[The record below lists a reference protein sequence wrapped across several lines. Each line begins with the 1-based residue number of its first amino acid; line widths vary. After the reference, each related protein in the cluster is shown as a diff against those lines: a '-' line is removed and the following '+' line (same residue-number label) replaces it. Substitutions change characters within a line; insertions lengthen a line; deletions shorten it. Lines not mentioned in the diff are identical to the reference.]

1 MNAMLLILAYLAI
14 GLVLKRANALPV
26 NSGQVL
32 NQYVINVAVPAM
44 ILLHL
49 PHLEMGREVLL
60 PALMPWVLFPISI
73 GLVLLSS
80 KLLRWDRE
88 LTGALLIVVPL
99 GNTSFLG
106 FPMVEAFFG
115 AAGLPYAVI
124 YDQVGSFI
132 ALAFFAT
139 LFAAIYGNRENQQE
153 RPSVASIVKK
163 LLTFP
168 PVLAL
173 AVAILF
179 GMESYPGVLDTL
191 INSLAATLVPVVMI
205 AVGFQLHFRI
215 LRTDIVPFTIAMV
228 IKLLLLPLLALG
240 IMLGFGWQGLAAQ
253 VTVLE
258 AAMPFMIT
266 GGAVAISAGL
276 KPRLVASLIGYG
288 VLAGLIT
295 VPVWALILH
304 SQLSL

>member
-14 GLVLKRANALPV
+14 GLVLKRTNALPV

-60 PALMPWVLFPISI
+60 PALMPWVLFPVSI
-73 GLVLLSS
+73 GLVLLFS
-80 KLLRWDRE
+80 KLLGWDRE

-115 AAGLPYAVI
+115 SAGLPYAVI

-139 LFAAIYGNRENQQE
+139 LFAAIYGNRDNQQE
-153 RPSVASIVKK
+153 RPTVASIVKK

-173 AVAILF
+173 AVAVLF
-179 GMESYPGVLDTL
+179 GMKSYPGVLDTL
-191 INSLAATLVPVVMI
+191 ITSLAATLVPVVMI

-215 LRTDIVPFTIAMV
+215 LRADLVPFSIAMV

-240 IMLGFGWQGLAAQ
+240 IMLSFGWQGLAAQ

-288 VLAGLIT
+288 VIAGLIT
-295 VPVWALILH
+295 VPIWALILH

>member
-14 GLVLKRANALPV
+14 GLVLKRTNALPV

-49 PHLEMGREVLL
+49 PHLEMGQEVLL
-60 PALMPWVLFPISI
+60 PALMPWVLFPVSI
-73 GLVLLSS
+73 GLVLLFS
-80 KLLRWDRE
+80 KLLGWDRE

-115 AAGLPYAVI
+115 SAGLPYAVI

-139 LFAAIYGNRENQQE
+139 LFAAIYGNRDNQQE
-153 RPSVASIVKK
+153 RPTVASIVKK

-173 AVAILF
+173 AVAVLF
-179 GMESYPGVLDTL
+179 GMKSYPGVLDTL
-191 INSLAATLVPVVMI
+191 ITSLAATLVPVVMI

-215 LRTDIVPFTIAMV
+215 LRADLVPFSIAMV

-240 IMLGFGWQGLAAQ
+240 IMLSFGWQGLAAQ

-288 VLAGLIT
+288 VIAGLIT
-295 VPVWALILH
+295 VPIWALILH

>member
-14 GLVLKRANALPV
+14 GLVLKRTNALPV

-49 PHLEMGREVLL
+49 PHLEMGQEVLL
-60 PALMPWVLFPISI
+60 PALMPWVLFPVSI
-73 GLVLLSS
+73 GLVLLFS
-80 KLLRWDRE
+80 KLLGWDRE

-115 AAGLPYAVI
+115 SAGLPYAVI

-139 LFAAIYGNRENQQE
+139 LFAAIYGNRDNQQE
-153 RPSVASIVKK
+153 RPTVASIVKK

-173 AVAILF
+173 AVAVLF
-179 GMESYPGVLDTL
+179 GMKSYPGVLDTL
-191 INSLAATLVPVVMI
+191 ITSLAATLVPVVMI

-215 LRTDIVPFTIAMV
+215 LRADLVPFSIAMV

-240 IMLGFGWQGLAAQ
+240 IMLIFGWQGLAAQ

-288 VLAGLIT
+288 VIAGLIT
-295 VPVWALILH
+295 VPIWALILH